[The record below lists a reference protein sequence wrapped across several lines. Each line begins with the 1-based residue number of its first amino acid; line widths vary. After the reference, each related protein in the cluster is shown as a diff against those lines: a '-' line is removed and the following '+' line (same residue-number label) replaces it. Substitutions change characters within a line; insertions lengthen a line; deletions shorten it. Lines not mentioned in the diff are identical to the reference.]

1 MWKVYLFFSPK
12 DAFKEKLQKM
22 DFLQPMCCLPPLV
35 QALKQENKDVMITPA
50 KAIGMCRTFQKY
62 WHP

>member
-1 MWKVYLFFSPK
+1 MWKDYLFFSPK

-35 QALKQENKDVMITPA
+35 KVLKREDEDIMIILA
-50 KAIGMCRTFQKY
+50 KAMGVG
-62 WHP
+62 